1 VNKKQALAIISP
13 FIAAI
18 LLITAYFIS
27 ISPIRTISPIL
38 IDSNSIRIHF
48 CPEDRC
54 GDAVVSAIK
63 SAKKS
68 TYVAMYSFTNRD
80 IAYAI
85 ADASKNGIDVKM
97 YLNSDQRGEKYS
109 KAGFLKKKGVP
120 VRFHEH
126 NGLMHNKFA
135 VIDDNIV
142 ITGSFNWTA
151 SADKRNDE
159 NLLFINNKEAAE
171 AYKKK
176 FDKLWEGGAR

>member
-1 VNKKQALAIISP
+1 MNKKQALAIISP
-13 FIAAI
+13 FITAI
-18 LLITAYFIS
+18 LLIAAYFIS
-27 ISPIRTISPIL
+27 ISPIKPISPIL

-63 SAKKS
+63 SAKKNIS
-68 TYVAMYSFTNRD
+68 VAMYSFTNRD

-85 ADASKNGIDVKM
+85 ADASKNGIDVRV
-97 YLNSDQRGEKYS
+97 YLNSDQRNEKYS
-109 KAGFLKKKGVP
+109 KAGFLKNKGIP
-120 VRFHEH
+120 VRYHKH
-126 NGLMHNKFA
+126 DGLMHNKFV

-159 NLLFINNKEAAE
+159 NLLFINNKEMAE

-176 FDKLWEGGAR
+176 FDTLWERDY

>member
-1 VNKKQALAIISP
+1 MNKKQALAIISP
-13 FIAAI
+13 FITAI
-18 LLITAYFIS
+18 LLIAAYFIS
-27 ISPIRTISPIL
+27 ISPTKPISPIL
-38 IDSNSIRIHF
+38 IDSNSFRIHF

-85 ADASKNGIDVKM
+85 ADASKNGLDVKV
-97 YLNSDQRGEKYS
+97 YLNNDQRNEKYS
-109 KAGFLKKKGVP
+109 KAGFLKNKGIP
-120 VRFHEH
+120 IRYHKH
-126 NGLMHNKFA
+126 DGLMHNKFA
-135 VIDDNIV
+135 IIDDNIV

-159 NLLFINNKEAAE
+159 NLLFINNKETAE
-171 AYKKK
+171 VYKKK
-176 FDKLWEGGAR
+176 FNSLWERDY

>member
-1 VNKKQALAIISP
+1 MIKKQALAIISS
-13 FIAAI
+13 FIMAI
-18 LLITAYFIS
+18 LLIAALKYRSYTTYKTYSFENF
-27 ISPIRTISPIL
+27 
-38 IDSNSIRIHF
+38 DSNSIRIHF

-63 SAKKS
+63 SAKKNIS
-68 TYVAMYSFTNRD
+68 VAMYSFTNRD

-85 ADASKNGIDVKM
+85 ADAAKNGLDVKV
-97 YLNSDQRGEKYS
+97 YLNNDQRNERYS
-109 KAGFLKKKGVP
+109 KAGFLKNKGIP
-120 VRFHEH
+120 VRHH
-126 NGLMHNKFA
+126 KHDGLMHNKFA

-176 FDKLWEGGAR
+176 FDYLWERDY